1 MKRYDQERKQRKTIE
16 VQREKQV
23 KALNHKNNQKPVED
37 ISSEKEIIN
46 EIKLVPDVE
55 EKLIRKNFYLCI

>member
-1 MKRYDQERKQRKTIE
+1 M
-16 VQREKQV
+16 

-46 EIKLVPDVE
+46 EIKLVTYIE
-55 EKLIRKNFYLCI
+55 EKLI

>member
-1 MKRYDQERKQRKTIE
+1 M
-16 VQREKQV
+16 

-46 EIKLVPDVE
+46 EIKLVPDIE

>member
-1 MKRYDQERKQRKTIE
+1 M
-16 VQREKQV
+16 

-37 ISSEKEIIN
+37 INSEKEIIN
-46 EIKLVPDVE
+46 EIKLVTDFE